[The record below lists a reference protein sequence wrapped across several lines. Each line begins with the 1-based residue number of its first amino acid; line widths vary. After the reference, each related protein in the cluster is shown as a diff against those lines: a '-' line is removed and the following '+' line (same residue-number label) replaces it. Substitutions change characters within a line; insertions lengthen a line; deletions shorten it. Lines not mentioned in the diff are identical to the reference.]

1 MNALRTFKSAL
12 LCLAFSAHAAWTAAA
27 ACPWTGTFNK
37 IPESGQVPPS
47 YEHIVEALHKQ
58 KGCST
63 GAITN
68 GGAAVVIAAN
78 GDGGFAA
85 LPPQLK
91 KVLEANQQRGQKI
104 ADIHITE
111 SGKYIVILGRN
122 AYNTLG
128 APEEMVKHIKTV
140 RTKGGAILA
149 AAFNDA
155 GHFLVVTDETVYF
168 KLSKGGSEK
177 LKRAKELYG
186 NVLHASMTDTS
197 FVLCCERGV
206 YLYNAP
212 KSLRSALDEL
222 EFAPRCIKYTD
233 DGDYLI
239 TDGERLFS
247 YSL

>member
-1 MNALRTFKSAL
+1 MNAHRIFRFAL
-12 LCLAFSAHAAWTAAA
+12 VCTLIAAQTGLTAQA
-27 ACPWTGTFNK
+27 ACPWTGSFNK

-47 YEHIVEALHKQ
+47 YEHIVEALSKQ
-58 KGCST
+58 RSCST

-78 GDGGFAA
+78 GDGGFASI
-85 LPPQLK
+85 PPQLK
-91 KVLEANQQRGQKI
+91 KVLEANQKRGQRV
-104 ADIHITE
+104 ADVHITE

-122 AYNTLG
+122 SYNTLG
-128 APEEMVKHIKTV
+128 APEEMIKHIKAI
-140 RTKGGAILA
+140 RAKGGAILA

-155 GHFLVVTDETVYF
+155 GHYLVVTDETVYY
-168 KLSKGGSEK
+168 KLGKGGSDK
-177 LKRAKELYG
+177 LKRAKDLYG
-186 NVLHASMTDTS
+186 NVLHASMTDNS

-212 KSLRSALDEL
+212 KSLRTALDEL
-222 EFAPRCIKYTD
+222 EFSPRCIKYTD

>member
-1 MNALRTFKSAL
+1 MNIHRILKAALPGL
-12 LCLAFSAHAAWTAAA
+12 LIATQAGLTAQA
-27 ACPWTGTFNK
+27 ACPWTGSFNK

-68 GGAAVVIAAN
+68 GGAAVVIASN

-104 ADIHITE
+104 TDIHITE

-122 AYNTLG
+122 SYNTLG

-140 RTKGGAILA
+140 RAKGGAILA

-155 GHFLVVTDETVYF
+155 GHFLVVTDETVYY
-168 KLSKGGSEK
+168 KLGKGAGEK

-206 YLYNAP
+206 YLYLAP

-222 EFAPRCIKYTD
+222 EFSPRCIKYTD